1 MKFSTFADLDLMS
14 VNSQVEFDLIK
25 KRVAQYVLGMQ
36 TTVNNDI
43 LLNLQFDR
51 NLQDEN
57 DPCYDVS
64 VTASKVLE

>member
-1 MKFSTFADLDLMS
+1 MDLKFSTFADLDLMS

-43 LLNLQFDR
+43 LLNL
-51 NLQDEN
+51 
-57 DPCYDVS
+57 
-64 VTASKVLE
+64 